1 MEARARRGS
10 LVIIWLYD
18 TVGGG
23 EKNGAR
29 IVNRLGYLD
38 WNDMKTRAGLGGVL
52 GMVGRRGL

>member
-1 MEARARRGS
+1 M
-10 LVIIWLYD
+10 IIWLYD